1 MITPDIAI
9 RDVLIGYRTRP
20 RVASRFGHR
29 SGGGSIH
36 HYLAT
41 LHPRLYGPTADHGPL
56 PTDLDE
62 LRLWALAQAGEH
74 QQTAVLDRLAAQL
87 PHTAQLLKHPL
98 PESAVPAPTRAWLQ
112 DAAGTLRQLADQIHR
127 VSPAFA
133 WPHTP
138 AEQTSPTT
146 GMSGPDPAPQDITR
160 ALADFISPDDVPLS
174 FRPHPRTGGRFT
186 AREATATAFGS
197 LLHARL
203 HGLEAAAATRPQ
215 PREEL
220 NWSLRAA
227 ADQQAAALVRLSG
240 QLHSAAD
247 ILTWA
252 QHWSHWR
259 QLPRD
264 IHAQL
269 GCAATAVRE
278 LADGISKIPAPSR
291 RRPVGDGRARAAHR
305 AVSGTPTALTL
316 PHPLPHP
323 SRTHHFRLRI
333 PRLQVHFSR
342 RWSSIQCHA
351 RPVRQGR
358 SPQGRL
364 RDIR

>member
-41 LHPRLYGPTADHGPL
+41 LHPRFYGPTADHGPL

-74 QQTAVLDRLAAQL
+74 QQKAVLDGLAAQL

-98 PESAVPAPTRAWLQ
+98 HESAVPAPARTWLQ
-112 DAAGTLRQLADQIHR
+112 DADGSLRQLADQIHR
-127 VSPAFA
+127 VSPAFTL
-133 WPHTP
+133 PHTP

-146 GMSGPDPAPQDITR
+146 AVPGPDPAPQDITR
-160 ALADFISPDDVPLS
+160 ALADFISPDIAPDDVLLS

-203 HGLEAAAATRPQ
+203 HGLEAAAAPRPQ
-215 PREEL
+215 PWEEL
-220 NWSLRAA
+220 NRSPRAA
-227 ADQQAAALVRLSG
+227 AGHQAAALVRLSG

-264 IHAQL
+264 VHAQL
-269 GCAATAVRE
+269 GSAATAVHE
-278 LADGISKIPAPSR
+278 LAGGISRIPAP
-291 RRPVGDGRARAAHR
+291 PGAALSAT
-305 AVSGTPTALTL
+305 AVLVPPTA
-316 PHPLPHP
+316 P
-323 SRTHHFRLRI
+323 SPAP
-333 PRLQVHFSR
+333 PRR
-342 RWSSIQCHA
+342 
-351 RPVRQGR
+351 
-358 SPQGRL
+358 
-364 RDIR
+364 